1 MDLELQ
7 GRVAI
12 VTGGGMGIGKE
23 VARFLS
29 QEGCKVVI
37 CARRMEYLQQA
48 AEEITAETGNEVLP
62 LFCDTNQMSA
72 VSDMVEAAHK
82 HFGRI
87 DILVNGAAARPVW
100 CATTSSTPATT
111 NCSRT
116 STPR

>member
-1 MDLELQ
+1 MRISDWSSDVCSSDL
-7 GRVAI
+7 AI

-48 AEEITAETGNEVLP
+48 AEEISAQTGNEVLP

-82 HFGRI
+82 HFGRL
-87 DILVNGAAARPVW
+87 DILDRKSTRLN
-100 CATTSSTPATT
+100 SSH
-111 NCSRT
+111 
-116 STPR
+116 